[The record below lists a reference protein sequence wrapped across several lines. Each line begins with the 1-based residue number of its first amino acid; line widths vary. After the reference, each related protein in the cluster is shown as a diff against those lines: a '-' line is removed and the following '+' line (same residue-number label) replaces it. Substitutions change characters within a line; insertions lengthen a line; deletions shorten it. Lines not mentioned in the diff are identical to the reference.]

1 LIFYTISFVKFHRRK
16 TITTSVLRI
25 QTIALILDIT
35 ATTLMII
42 GSENSPFTLHGILG
56 YSALTVM
63 IFDTVFFWTKRHAQS
78 YRWLLNYSTVS
89 WTWWVLAYITGSII
103 AMS

>member
-1 LIFYTISFVKFHRRK
+1 MKPILLAGSTIVTVALIFYTISFVKFHRGK
-16 TITTSVLRI
+16 TITTAVLRI

-42 GSENSPFTLHGILG
+42 GSENTPFTLHGMLG

-63 IFDTVFFWTKRHAQS
+63 IFDTAFFWSKRHAEK
-78 YRWLLNYSTVS
+78 
-89 WTWWVLAYITGSII
+89 
-103 AMS
+103 